1 MYIKLIRNKPQGNA
15 ITGRLVIDG
24 RWFCYTLE
32 RKGVEIPALCYHV
45 AVTQSPK
52 FKRLLPL
59 VTGVPRTMSNVESQ
73 KSKVNETSAAVSPD
87 FKHSTLDIKQSALR
101 SGIRIHR
108 GSKSEHSS
116 GCVLVV
122 GDNKND
128 NTDNLQSTPK
138 IDRFFGDPAGNL
150 INDNTDNLR
159 PNRTRSDRSNACE
172 IRIPLG
178 AHGEYSSPRQEV
190 DCRGMLSPL
199 SSNNNHSLSSNK
211 NIVVSSSLEGV
222 LISPDGSNDRS
233 AYDSS
238 EMLSKLS
245 SKHIPVGCRSAA
257 DVEQELTSLILKAQ
271 QDHEEIILEV
281 IDFTPGSEYGYNT
294 PCERELQER

>member
-1 MYIKLIRNKPQGNA
+1 MYIRLIRNETKGNA

-108 GSKSEHSS
+108 GSKPEHSS

-122 GDNKND
+122 RDNKND
-128 NTDNLQSTPK
+128 NTDNLRGNQLPAAPK
-138 IDRFFGDPAGNL
+138 ENIPCRSRGID
-150 INDNTDNLR
+150 
-159 PNRTRSDRSNACE
+159 
-172 IRIPLG
+172 
-178 AHGEYSSPRQEV
+178 SSGR
-190 DCRGMLSPL
+190 LSP
-199 SSNNNHSLSSNK
+199 
-211 NIVVSSSLEGV
+211 
-222 LISPDGSNDRS
+222 
-233 AYDSS
+233 
-238 EMLSKLS
+238 LS

-271 QDHEEIILEV
+271 QEYEEIILEV
-281 IDFTPGSEYGYNT
+281 TDFTPGTEYGYNT
-294 PCERELQER
+294 PCEPELQER